1 MGQHVMRPDDAVA
14 ESTTVPHHVRYLDFL
29 QGVHRV
35 LEPPTY
41 LEIGVR
47 HGDSLALSRS
57 RSVGIDPA
65 YKIRAELDAPVALF
79 RTTSDEFFAREDPTA
94 PLGGGPAAMSFI
106 DGMHLFEFVLRDFV
120 NVERHSA
127 WWSVIVFDDIL
138 PRRVEM
144 AARERETRRWTGDVY
159 KIRTVL
165 ERERPDL
172 VLLPVNTQP
181 TGLLLV
187 VGADPSD
194 RRLAARVDELVDE
207 WVVPDPQPV
216 PAEVLERRGTLAPD
230 ALLASGLWSVLR
242 DGRERRLGRDEGLR
256 AVRHALQG
264 VVEMPEQRRG
274 LRAAAEGL
282 LRQRG

>member
-1 MGQHVMRPDDAVA
+1 VL
-14 ESTTVPHHVRYLDFL
+14 YLDFL
-29 QGVHRV
+29 HAVHQA

-41 LEIGVR
+41 LEIGIR

-57 RSVGIDPA
+57 RSVGIDPS
-65 YKIRAELDAPVALF
+65 YKIKAELAAPVALF
-79 RTTSDEFFAREDPTA
+79 RTTSDEFFARPDPTA
-94 PLGGGPAAMSFI
+94 PLGGAPAAMSFI
-106 DGMHLFEFVLRDFV
+106 DGMHLFEFVLRDFI

-127 WWSVIVFDDIL
+127 WWSVVVFDDIL

-144 AARERETRRWTGDVY
+144 AARERETRRWTGDVF
-159 KIRTVL
+159 KIRAVL

-172 VLLPVNTQP
+172 VLIPVDTEP

-187 VGADPSD
+187 VGANPADQ
-194 RRLAARVDELVDE
+194 RLATRADELVDE

-216 PAEVLERRGTLAPD
+216 PAEVLERRGAASPD

-242 DGRERRLGRDEGLR
+242 DGRERGLARDEGLR
-256 AVRHALQG
+256 AVRRSLKG
-264 VVEMPEQRRG
+264 IVELPGPRRR

-282 LRQRG
+282 LRQRA